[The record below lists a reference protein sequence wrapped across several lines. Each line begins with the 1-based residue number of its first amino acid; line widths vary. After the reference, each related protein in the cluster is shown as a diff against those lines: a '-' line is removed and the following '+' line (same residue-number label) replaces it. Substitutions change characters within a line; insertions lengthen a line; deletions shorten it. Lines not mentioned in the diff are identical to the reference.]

1 VANDYENF
9 EMILSEVAKWTSK
22 YETASDAEKI
32 KDSLM
37 KAIADED
44 IKAYEYSEMLRQF
57 IVTQADP
64 QKIDSYW
71 FYITE
76 QGLTRMQKLGEEA
89 KRT

>member
-1 VANDYENF
+1 
-9 EMILSEVAKWTSK
+9 
-22 YETASDAEKI
+22 
-32 KDSLM
+32 
-37 KAIADED
+37 
-44 IKAYEYSEMLRQF
+44 MLRQF